1 MLYIDNKCIKEAQLM
16 DYEATIQSLEDTA
29 YALYRRVNLETREV
43 DFRQEEL
50 DGMRSILAAQNAM
63 SAAVLRAYYLEKEA
77 AV

>member
-1 MLYIDNKCIKEAQLM
+1 M